1 MQPDRTPT
9 EWQQPSAQPTGAPF
23 AAPVNNPPEEPVRQP
38 IVTLTPDDSSTDLV
52 QPPSVSQ
59 ADEVD
64 ESIELLHWQAKEY
77 IQRDKSPIWFVS
89 FVLVFLVMM
98 AISIFLIKSWTFSVL
113 VPIMAVSLLM
123 YVYRP
128 PRTLNYTLSG
138 KGVYVNDQLYP
149 FADFKAFGVIKDDD
163 ELLIMLVPSKRFK
176 PGVTVFFPEEVG
188 EPLVDIIGARLPMRE
203 LKLDLVDRLIRKLR
217 I

>member
-1 MQPDRTPT
+1 MQPDRTPN
-9 EWQQPSAQPTGAPF
+9 EWQQPSSQPSGAPF
-23 AAPVNNPPEEPVRQP
+23 ATPHDIIADESPRQP
-38 IVTLTPDDSSTDLV
+38 VVTLTPDEPVPV
-52 QPPSVSQ
+52 QQSAAPSP
-59 ADEVD
+59 AGD
-64 ESIELLHWQAKEY
+64 ESLELLHWQAKEY
-77 IQRDKSPIWFVS
+77 IQRDKSPLWFVI
-89 FVLVFLVMM
+89 FVVAFLVMM
-98 AISIFLIKSWTFSVL
+98 AISIFLIKSWTFSLL

-123 YVYRP
+123 YVYRA

-163 ELLIMLVPSKRFK
+163 ELSIMLVPVKRFK
-176 PGVTVFFPEEVG
+176 PGVTVFFPEDIG
-188 EPLVDIIGARLPMRE
+188 EPLVDIIGARLPMKE